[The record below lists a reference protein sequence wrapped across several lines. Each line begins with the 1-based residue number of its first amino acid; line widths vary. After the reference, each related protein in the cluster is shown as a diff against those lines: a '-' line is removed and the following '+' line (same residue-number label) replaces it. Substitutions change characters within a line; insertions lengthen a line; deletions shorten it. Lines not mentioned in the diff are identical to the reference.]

1 MNTFQT
7 TLDDGT
13 DAKPAQTSRRLSFN
27 KRSGH
32 AFTLIELLVVIG
44 IIALLAGL
52 VVGLTAYSARKMRE
66 HRVRTEL
73 DELVTAIEAY
83 NAHFGH
89 YPPDNVVS
97 RNPLFVNP
105 VTNQLFYEL
114 TGVIA
119 DDKGARFR
127 SPSRQQWISSVTVKT
142 SFNTEGFV
150 NAGATDKDI
159 KSFIT
164 LKSSQYREIS
174 LSPGP
179 DIEVLNVPVD
189 WPRNDPRFPPPINT
203 TDPRVKQINPNPW
216 HYVSTQPT
224 NNPQGFDLWAEYV
237 DGKKIKIICNWSKD
251 ILER

>member
-13 DAKPAQTSRRLSFN
+13 QGKPAQASRRPSFN
-27 KRSGH
+27 HRRDH

-52 VVGLTAYSARKMRE
+52 VIGLTAYSARKMRE

-73 DELVTAIEAY
+73 DELVTAIEAFH
-83 NAHFGH
+83 AHFGH

-97 RNPLFVNP
+97 RNPLIVNP

-127 SPSRQQWISSVTVKT
+127 PSIRQQWISSGTVKT
-142 SFNTEGFV
+142 FFNTEGFV
-150 NAGATDKDI
+150 NAGPTDTDI
-159 KSFIT
+159 KAFIK
-164 LKSSQYREIS
+164 LKSSQYREINT
-174 LSPGP
+174 PNP
-179 DIEVLNVPVD
+179 DIEVLNVPVE
-189 WPRNDPRFPPPINT
+189 WPRNDPRFPPPIST
-203 TDPRVKQINPNPW
+203 PDPRVKQINPNPW
-216 HYVSTQPT
+216 RYVSTQPT
-224 NNPQGFDLWAEYV
+224 NNPQSFDLWAEYV

-251 ILER
+251 LLEK